1 VSLERIELVDFRI
14 FDAAAFTPE
23 AEGTTV
29 ITGPNGTGKTS
40 VLEALVYLGTQRSF
54 RGAPREAMVRT
65 GADRAII
72 RAQLQ
77 AEAIPTLV
85 EAEIV
90 LAGRS
95 RTQVNRKVARGRIWR
110 WPHRAPFSPPRTWLW
125 SVEDRVFVGRCST
138 TPSAS
143 SMPKGPGRPIM

>member
-1 VSLERIELVDFRI
+1 MSLERIELVDFRI

-77 AEAIPTLV
+77 AEAV
-85 EAEIV
+85 EH
-90 LAGRS
+90 GR
-95 RTQVNRKVARGRIWR
+95 
-110 WPHRAPFSPPRTWLW
+110 
-125 SVEDRVFVGRCST
+125 
-138 TPSAS
+138 
-143 SMPKGPGRPIM
+143 